1 MLQPSDILA
10 PIDFSSYSDLAL
22 RYAIEQCKRFDATL
36 HLVHVVE
43 PAAYPADWGYSQV
56 GFVDLETELVNSAE
70 KELKKLYENVNSMG
84 IKAKTAVLRGKA
96 SSELVEYANENSIGL
111 ICISTHGR
119 GGLEHLLFGSTTE
132 RILRKSQC
140 PVLAIKKSMVEN
152 Q

>member
-1 MLQPSDILA
+1 MLQPTAILA
-10 PIDFSSYSDLAL
+10 PIDFSNHSDLAL
-22 RYAIEQCKRFDATL
+22 KYAIEQCVRFGATL

-56 GFVDLETELVNSAE
+56 GFVDLEKELVQSAE
-70 KELKKLYENVNSMG
+70 KELSKLQEYVQERGVT
-84 IKAKTAVLRGKA
+84 ATTAVLRGKA
-96 SSELVEYANENSIGL
+96 ADELVEYAEEQGIGL

-132 RILRKSQC
+132 RILRKSSC
-140 PVLAIKKSMVEN
+140 PVLAVKRE